1 MYLEQ
6 SDREAERSIIEEI
19 MPTVFVE
26 YLIVQNWIHYSVC
39 LFLVF
44 YSRVKHRQ
52 WLKYQISSRH
62 TAVLSSLQS
71 SLYYS
76 LIILASQFATLI
88 VNFLHSLQL
97 HTSIKLVEH
106 IMAGYSEG

>member
-1 MYLEQ
+1 MCLEQ
-6 SDREAERSIIEEI
+6 SDPETERSKIEEI
-19 MPTVFVE
+19 MLAVFVK
-26 YLIVQNWIHYSVC
+26 YLIVQNWIHYSVY

-44 YSRVKHRQ
+44 YMRVKHRQ
-52 WLKYQISSRH
+52 CLEYQISSRH
-62 TAVLSSLQS
+62 TTVLSSLHS

-88 VNFLHSLQL
+88 VTSLHSLQL
-97 HTSIKLVEH
+97 HTSTKLVEH